1 MMPDFFRT
9 DINEDDFKQHARDN
23 YKVGTPID
31 CEAFRH
37 PVWVLEAA
45 LMNYEAWQVHAQGG
59 QRIG

>member
-1 MMPDFFRT
+1 MSPEFFRT
-9 DINEDDFKQHARDN
+9 DIDEQEFRTHARDH

-45 LMNYEAWQVHAQGG
+45 TMNYEAWKVHVLATDTD
-59 QRIG
+59 